1 MARHH
6 HCRTLSVESV
16 SQTELNGGLSRGTS
30 MEDTRHAGCLPSL
43 PGPHKWVLSFAS
55 CHLNVKLCS
64 GHAVLWSRRDQAGK
78 RFCKNRFVCEK
89 DFWSVRGRL
98 AYCGNVFWVL
108 LIPNGCINKIARWK
122 GLQILIL
129 EHMWKS
135 EISLLEQILA
145 TKR

>member
-89 DFWSVRGRL
+89 EFWSAHARL
-98 AYCGNVFWVL
+98 AYYGSAASNATDWF
-108 LIPNGCINKIARWK
+108 N
-122 GLQILIL
+122 
-129 EHMWKS
+129 S
-135 EISLLEQILA
+135 SSLSTGFLMDPMDPLNAIEQLKEDQVWYVPI
-145 TKR
+145 